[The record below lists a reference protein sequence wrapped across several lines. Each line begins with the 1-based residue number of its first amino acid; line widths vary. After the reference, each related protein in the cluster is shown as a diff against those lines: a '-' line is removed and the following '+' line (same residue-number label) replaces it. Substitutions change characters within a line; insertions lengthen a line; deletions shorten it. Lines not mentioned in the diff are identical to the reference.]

1 MGNIGARLAVLALVT
16 GLAVLTSA
24 QAQEKKI
31 KREDLP
37 PAVERTVAAQSQSA
51 TIKGFSSEVEG
62 GKTLYEVELTVNG
75 HGKDISMDKDG
86 NIVEVE
92 EEVTMDSLPPQV
104 KAGLTKAA
112 GSGTITKVES
122 LTKGVKLVAY
132 EADVKNGSKR
142 SEVQVG
148 PNGNKLAHEE

>member
-37 PAVERTVAAQSQSA
+37 PAVEKTVVAQSQSA

-112 GSGTITKVES
+112 GSGTINRVES
-122 LTKGVKLVAY
+122 LTKSGKLVAY

>member
-1 MGNIGARLAVLALVT
+1 MTIIGARLAALSLIT

-31 KREDLP
+31 KREELP
-37 PAVERTVAAQSQSA
+37 PAVEKTVAAQSQGA
-51 TIKGFSSEVEG
+51 TIKGFSTEVEAG
-62 GKTLYEVELTVNG
+62 NAFYEVELTVNR

-86 NIVEVE
+86 KIVEVE
-92 EEVTMDSLPPQV
+92 EEVAMDSLPREV

-112 GSGTITKVES
+112 GSWTITEVES
-122 LTKGVKLVAY
+122 LTKGGKLVAY
-132 EADVKNGSKR
+132 EADVKNGSKH

>member
-1 MGNIGARLAVLALVT
+1 MANIGARLAVLSLVT
-16 GLAVLTSA
+16 GLAVLA
-24 QAQEKKI
+24 PARAQEKKI

-37 PAVERTVAAQSQSA
+37 PAVEKTVAAQSHGA
-51 TIKGFSSEVEG
+51 AIKGFSSEVDE

-75 HGKDISMDKDG
+75 HGKDISMDKEG
-86 NIVEVE
+86 KIVEVE
-92 EEVTMDSLPPQV
+92 EEVAIDSLPPEV

-122 LTKGVKLVAY
+122 LTKGGKLVAY

>member
-1 MGNIGARLAVLALVT
+1 MTNTGARLAVLSLVT
-16 GLAVLTSA
+16 GLAVLTIA

-37 PAVERTVAAQSQSA
+37 PAVEKTVAAQRQGA
-51 TIKGFSSEVEG
+51 TIKGFSSEVEA
-62 GKTLYEVELTVNG
+62 GKTLYEVELTVKG

-86 NIVEVE
+86 KIVEVE
-92 EEVTMDSLPPQV
+92 EEVAMDSLPPEV

-112 GSGTITKVES
+112 GSGTITEVES
-122 LTKGVKLVAY
+122 LTKGGELVAY

>member
-1 MGNIGARLAVLALVT
+1 MANIEARLAVLALIT
-16 GLAVLTSA
+16 GFAVLTGA

-37 PAVERTVAAQSQSA
+37 PAVEKTVAAQSKDA
-51 TIKGFSSEVEG
+51 TIKGFSSEVDE

-75 HGKDISMDKDG
+75 HGKDISMDKEG
-86 NIVEVE
+86 KIIEVE
-92 EEVTMDSLPPQV
+92 EEVAMDSLPPEV
-104 KAGLTKAA
+104 NAGLTKAA

-122 LTKGVKLVAY
+122 LVKGGKLVAY
-132 EADVKNGSKR
+132 EADVKNGPKR

>member
-1 MGNIGARLAVLALVT
+1 MGNIRARLVVLSLVT

-37 PAVERTVAAQSQSA
+37 PAVEKTVAAQSQGA
-51 TIKGFSSEVEG
+51 AIKGFSSEVEG
-62 GKTLYEVELTVNG
+62 GETLYEVELTMNG

-86 NIVEVE
+86 KIVEVE

-122 LTKGVKLVAY
+122 LTKGVKLIAY

>member
-1 MGNIGARLAVLALVT
+1 MANIEARLAVLSLVT

-37 PAVERTVAAQSQSA
+37 PAVEKTVAAQSHSA
-51 TIKGFSSEVEG
+51 AIKGFSSEVDE
-62 GKTLYEVELTVNG
+62 GKTLYEVELTMNG

-86 NIVEVE
+86 KIVEVE
-92 EEVTMDSLPPQV
+92 EEVAMDSLPPQV

-122 LTKGVKLVAY
+122 LVKGGKLVAY

-148 PNGNKLAHEE
+148 PNGNKLEHEE

>member
-1 MGNIGARLAVLALVT
+1 MINIGARLAVLSLIA

-24 QAQEKKI
+24 QGQEKKI

-37 PAVERTVAAQSQSA
+37 PAVEKTVVAQSQGA

-62 GKTLYEVELTVNG
+62 GKTLYEVELTVND

-86 NIVEVE
+86 KIVEVE
-92 EEVTMDSLPPQV
+92 EEVAMDSLPPEV

-112 GSGTITKVES
+112 GSGTITRVET
-122 LTKGVKLVAY
+122 LAKAGKIVAY
-132 EADVKNGSKR
+132 EADVKNGSKH

>member
-1 MGNIGARLAVLALVT
+1 MPNMGARLAVLSLIA
-16 GLAVLTSA
+16 GLAVLTAA

-31 KREDLP
+31 KREELP
-37 PAVERTVAAQSQSA
+37 PAVEKTVAAQSQGA
-51 TIKGFSSEVEG
+51 TIKGFSTEVEE

-75 HGKDISMDKDG
+75 HGKDISMDKEG
-86 NIVEVE
+86 KIVEVE
-92 EEVTMDSLPPQV
+92 EEVAMDLLPAEV

-112 GSGTITKVES
+112 GSGTIAKVES
-122 LTKGVKLVAY
+122 LTKAGKLVAY
-132 EADVKNGSKR
+132 EADVKNGSKH